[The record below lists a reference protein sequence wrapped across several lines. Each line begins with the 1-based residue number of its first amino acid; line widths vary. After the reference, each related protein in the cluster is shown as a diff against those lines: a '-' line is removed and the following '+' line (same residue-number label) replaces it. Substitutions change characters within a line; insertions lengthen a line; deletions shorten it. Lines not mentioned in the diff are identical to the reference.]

1 MKIFLLIIFLAAL
14 IFTEDSR
21 SQLLV
26 GPLAGV
32 SSNSLAGDSPEDI
45 VYGSRWG
52 YTFGLNGE
60 LMLGGG
66 INLFIQPRYQ
76 QRGIKIGYDI
86 GEDEPVDSLV
96 SDLNYFSM
104 PVGLK
109 IYAGNRIVFF
119 SGGFDVAYLLN
130 AHNKFI
136 NPPEDEKD
144 ISGILN
150 KGDIGFFLGFGV
162 NFKLGLP
169 QINLELRLTSGM
181 TNAYKKG
188 SSNSFSVPARFR
200 LKSFQLL
207 AAINFPFFEKKERRV
222 SK

>member
-1 MKIFLLIIFLAAL
+1 MKTLILIIFLSAL
-14 IFTEDSR
+14 FFTAGIK

-32 SSNSLAGDSPEDI
+32 SNNSLAGDSPEDV
-45 VYGSRWG
+45 VYQSRWG
-52 YTFGLNGE
+52 FTFGLNGE

-76 QRGIKIGYDI
+76 QRGIKLAYDI
-86 GEDEPVDSLV
+86 GEDDPVDSV
-96 SDLNYFSM
+96 ITDLNYFSM

-109 IYAGNRIVFF
+109 IYAGNRVVFF
-119 SGGFDVAYLLN
+119 TGGLDFAYLLN
-130 AHNKFI
+130 AHNRFI

-144 ISGILN
+144 ISSILK
-150 KGDIGFFLGFGV
+150 KGDMGLFLGFGV

-169 QINLELRLTSGM
+169 QLNLELRVTSGV
-181 TNAYKKG
+181 TNAYKENG
-188 SSNSFSVPARFR
+188 ENTFSIPARLR
-200 LKSFQLL
+200 LKSFQLM
-207 AAINFPFFEKKERRV
+207 AAFNFPFFEKKERRV